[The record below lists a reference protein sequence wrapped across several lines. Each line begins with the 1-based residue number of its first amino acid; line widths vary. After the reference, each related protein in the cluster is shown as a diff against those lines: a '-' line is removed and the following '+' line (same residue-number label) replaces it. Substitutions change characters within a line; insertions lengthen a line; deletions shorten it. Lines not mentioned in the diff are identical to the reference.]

1 MIHGMDVQVRECTE
15 ADSEK
20 LAHFYNKYQ
29 YGPIKYGYPLNKQDI
44 KQLFRE
50 RKIQL
55 YLIAEYENEIIASLL
70 FSSLSGQRAAV
81 SDGTWAGFFLIHPE
95 FRSGNIPDKLF
106 AYAIKN
112 LIQQD
117 IKYIDTEVNPEDK
130 VAMALYKR
138 VGLYQTSRSY
148 IDYDGY
154 LNLRSYLPYVI
165 NYLLDA
171 FKPIISK
178 SDQDI
183 WLSRG
188 WKTVRGLKSLRS
200 IQSNAI
206 TRNEIEVVKYAINL
220 GAKDVNCWVDIKS
233 EKITEVETEQV
244 RFTSYI
250 LEGNNL
256 IVGEKIH
263 ICYVYENHFS
273 NPIEASITSK
283 IGDDY
288 LIDLKKTFYPNKK
301 YEWEEVITV
310 TKEIEGELVTKLKAK
325 ELELTVH
332 FGVTIANPLEVNV
345 ANYPKLINGKESA
358 CIVNVKNNSL
368 DRLIYKLLIQQEN
381 SKILDFKP
389 LEKHQICIIEPGE
402 IKDHIIVLNPKK
414 IGITNMTFS
423 AVSHQNKNI
432 GELKAIIPIHAH
444 GKNHVY
450 ETKEYL
456 VLENM
461 YITVQISKSTGCL
474 YIYDLRKQQ
483 LLAKEAWPD
492 LDYPFLNAVKEPKV
506 NELSWE
512 ITSDSCFEIIHE
524 ATRLKR
530 SICFLSDKIV
540 QINDF
545 AQEGKYI
552 KIYPWCMLYDAK
564 MTVPLKSGL
573 VSKPMVYGEYPYA
586 LHDYEFVNQFDL
598 PSHPNMYER
607 NYTLFESQNI
617 NIGFIWKG
625 NIERILF
632 GLRWM
637 PAVIFKRNDKEKC
650 ITKTHYYT
658 LCSHDSKDEVEE
670 IYNDITSHTSKFI
683 SNKIPY
689 SIETD
694 QFHIINENGE
704 FHIHGSLKNLFSSI
718 LKGKLTLFF
727 PQTSYE
733 QQLFIQEIESISNFN
748 FEFSGKVNWSKAH
761 YAVLTYQD
769 ELNRNA
775 ITKKIYLFLKG
786 RNKLTYSEKKQ
797 EYLVQNNV
805 LNLKIKVNQSS
816 KITEFMYKDKEI
828 LKENPVLSSYNFLPG
843 VMIPTANSY
852 TPDCRKDL
860 SINSIYLN
868 KSNHS
873 VVATENTYKEFI
885 NQIFCQSDEWKVK
898 YTTVYDLPVLQIQ
911 LKSLQKDKIKT
922 SVFHL
927 FWEKKGKT
935 KIKKMYYW
943 QNGEQNTLIPNGKQR
958 KIYVDNKVILEL
970 SNGLFVS
977 ILALSHSTKC
987 FIYEWPKK
995 GIQIGIYGNQNE
1007 FNDGDIRFNIAVGET
1022 LLDSEYF
1029 SQILVEGNMT

>member
-1 MIHGMDVQVRECTE
+1 MIHGIDVHVRECTA

-29 YGPIKYGYPLNKQDI
+29 YGFNKYGYPLNKQDI

-70 FSSLSGQRAAV
+70 FSSLSGQRAATP
-81 SDGTWAGFFLIHPE
+81 DGTWAGFFLIHPE

-171 FKPIISK
+171 FKLIISK

-206 TRNEIEVVKYAINL
+206 TRNGIEVVKYAINL

-244 RFTSYI
+244 KFTSYI

-273 NPIEASITSK
+273 NPIEASITSM

-332 FGVTIANPLEVNV
+332 FGVTIAKPLEINV

-358 CIVNVKNNSL
+358 CIVNIKNNSL
-368 DRLIYKLLIQQEN
+368 DRLIYKLLIQQGN
-381 SKILDFKP
+381 SKILDFKL

-402 IKDHIIVLNPKK
+402 IKNHPILLNPKK
-414 IGITNMTFS
+414 IGITNMTLS

-432 GELKAIIPIHAH
+432 GELKTIIPIHAY

-461 YITVQISKSTGCL
+461 YITVQINKSTGCL

-483 LLAKEAWPD
+483 LLAKEAW
-492 LDYPFLNAVKEPKV
+492 
-506 NELSWE
+506 
-512 ITSDSCFEIIHE
+512 
-524 ATRLKR
+524 
-530 SICFLSDKIV
+530 
-540 QINDF
+540 
-545 AQEGKYI
+545 
-552 KIYPWCMLYDAK
+552 
-564 MTVPLKSGL
+564 
-573 VSKPMVYGEYPYA
+573 
-586 LHDYEFVNQFDL
+586 
-598 PSHPNMYER
+598 
-607 NYTLFESQNI
+607 
-617 NIGFIWKG
+617 
-625 NIERILF
+625 
-632 GLRWM
+632 
-637 PAVIFKRNDKEKC
+637 
-650 ITKTHYYT
+650 
-658 LCSHDSKDEVEE
+658 
-670 IYNDITSHTSKFI
+670 
-683 SNKIPY
+683 
-689 SIETD
+689 
-694 QFHIINENGE
+694 
-704 FHIHGSLKNLFSSI
+704 
-718 LKGKLTLFF
+718 
-727 PQTSYE
+727 
-733 QQLFIQEIESISNFN
+733 
-748 FEFSGKVNWSKAH
+748 
-761 YAVLTYQD
+761 
-769 ELNRNA
+769 
-775 ITKKIYLFLKG
+775 
-786 RNKLTYSEKKQ
+786 
-797 EYLVQNNV
+797 
-805 LNLKIKVNQSS
+805 
-816 KITEFMYKDKEI
+816 
-828 LKENPVLSSYNFLPG
+828 
-843 VMIPTANSY
+843 
-852 TPDCRKDL
+852 
-860 SINSIYLN
+860 
-868 KSNHS
+868 
-873 VVATENTYKEFI
+873 
-885 NQIFCQSDEWKVK
+885 
-898 YTTVYDLPVLQIQ
+898 
-911 LKSLQKDKIKT
+911 
-922 SVFHL
+922 
-927 FWEKKGKT
+927 
-935 KIKKMYYW
+935 
-943 QNGEQNTLIPNGKQR
+943 
-958 KIYVDNKVILEL
+958 
-970 SNGLFVS
+970 
-977 ILALSHSTKC
+977 
-987 FIYEWPKK
+987 
-995 GIQIGIYGNQNE
+995 
-1007 FNDGDIRFNIAVGET
+1007 
-1022 LLDSEYF
+1022 
-1029 SQILVEGNMT
+1029 